1 MISTSNLKDDYGV
14 LGVEIGD
21 HAVEVATIAIERRVA
36 QNALNRQV
44 RMEFKGA
51 VNGANQDDNV
61 RVLVLTGARA
71 QAPLSRV
78 QISPNSR
85 IAD

>member
-1 MISTSNLKDDYGV
+1 MILTSNLKDDSGV

-36 QNALNRQV
+36 QNALKRQV
-44 RMEFKGA
+44 RMELKGA
-51 VNGANQDDNV
+51 VNGADQDDNV

-78 QISPNSR
+78 QISPNFR